1 MFTNNSPENILHTA
15 YEAKMISSGD
25 NSPSIKI
32 KGTKLQ
38 YLLVLIHLGFESN
51 AIKMM
56 LNWTNDEFE
65 KRVNLLE
72 AEGLLKQIGG
82 RYYPTCMIITACE
95 GEKLYNLCEPLIK
108 PTLKIFE
115 NYSSHIEDISKRID
129 TFNHLSRESYSLL
142 LYSGVLLDFG
152 QINYIEEN
160 YLKKKRPLRNKKRY
174 YYAIQE
180 QELTD
185 IEAFGMYGN
194 TYLDLGEVQIG
205 LYGNSRYSTL
215 NLITADNETFKEY
228 FQNNSTDIN
237 YKKKQ
242 LVKGFVAA
250 DRQIDLHLNVVYEK
264 LGLYQNS
271 KPVIPVFKSTD
282 LFILNEIANT
292 ISKDLVLLFNEND
305 KPLKQYFSSSRYS
318 KEITYEE
325 FFIWWYHFFYTKVT
339 EELIKQGV
347 IITSTQKNQTYII
360 HQ

>member
-1 MFTNNSPENILHTA
+1 MLTNNSPENILHTA

-38 YLLVLIHLGFESN
+38 YLLVMLHLGFESN
-51 AIKMM
+51 IVKMV
-56 LNWTNDEFE
+56 LGWTNEEFE
-65 KRVNLLE
+65 ERINSLE
-72 AEGLLKQIGG
+72 VEGLLKQTGG
-82 RYYPTCMIITACE
+82 RYYPTCMVITACE
-95 GEKLYNLCEPLIK
+95 GKKLYNLCEALIK
-108 PTLKIFE
+108 QTLKIIE
-115 NYSSHIEDISKRID
+115 NHSNQIEWFAKRID
-129 TFNHLSRESYSLL
+129 AFNHLSKESYSLL

-180 QELTD
+180 QELAD

-215 NLITADNETFKEY
+215 NLITANNEIFEEY
-228 FQNNSTDIN
+228 FQNTNTDIN

-250 DRQIDLHLNVVYEK
+250 DRQKDLHLNVVYEK

-271 KPVIPVFKSTD
+271 QPVIPVFKRTD
-282 LFILNEIANT
+282 LSTLNEIANT
-292 ISKDLVLLFNEND
+292 ISEDLVLLFNEND
-305 KPLKQYFSSSRYS
+305 KPLKQYFASSRYS
-318 KEITYEE
+318 KEIIYEE

>member
-1 MFTNNSPENILHTA
+1 MFTNNIPENILHTA

-38 YLLVLIHLGFESN
+38 YLLVMLHLGFESN
-51 AIKMM
+51 TIKTI
-56 LNWTNDEFE
+56 LSWTNEAFE
-65 KRVNLLE
+65 RHMNSLE
-72 AEGLLKQIGG
+72 LEGLLKKIEGS
-82 RYYPTCMIITACE
+82 YYPTCMIITAFE
-95 GEKLYNLCEPLIK
+95 GKALYNLCEPLIK
-108 PTLKIFE
+108 PTLKIIE
-115 NYSSHIEDISKRID
+115 YYSSHIEAISKRIE
-129 TFNHLSRESYSLL
+129 TFNYLSKESYSLL

-152 QINYIEEN
+152 QINYIEGN
-160 YLKKKRPLRNKKRY
+160 YLKKMRPLRNKKRY

-215 NLITADNETFKEY
+215 NLITADNETFEEY
-228 FQNNSTDIN
+228 FQNTNTDIN

-250 DRQIDLHLNVVYEK
+250 DGQIDLHLNIVYEK

-271 KPVIPVFKSTD
+271 QPVIPVFRTTD
-282 LFILNEIANT
+282 LSILNEIANT

-305 KPLKQYFSSSRYS
+305 KSLKEYFASSRYS

>member
-15 YEAKMISSGD
+15 YETKMISSGD

-51 AIKMM
+51 IVKMV
-56 LNWTNDEFE
+56 LGWTNEEFE
-65 KRVNLLE
+65 ERINSLE
-72 AEGLLKQIGG
+72 VEGLLKQTGG
-82 RYYPTCMIITACE
+82 RYYPTCMVITACE
-95 GEKLYNLCEPLIK
+95 GKKLYNLCEALIK
-108 PTLKIFE
+108 QTLKIIE
-115 NYSSHIEDISKRID
+115 NHSNQIEWFSKRID
-129 TFNHLSRESYSLL
+129 AFNHLSKESYSLL

-180 QELTD
+180 QELAD

-215 NLITADNETFKEY
+215 NLITANNEIFEEY
-228 FQNNSTDIN
+228 FQNTNTDIN

-250 DRQIDLHLNVVYEK
+250 DRQKDLHLNVVYEK

-271 KPVIPVFKSTD
+271 QPVIPVFKRTD
-282 LFILNEIANT
+282 LSTLNEIANT
-292 ISKDLVLLFNEND
+292 ISEDLVLLFNEND
-305 KPLKQYFSSSRYS
+305 KPLKQYFASSRYS
-318 KEITYEE
+318 KEIIYEE

>member
-1 MFTNNSPENILHTA
+1 
-15 YEAKMISSGD
+15 MISSGD
-25 NSPSIKI
+25 NLPSIKI

-38 YLLVLIHLGFESN
+38 YLLVMLHLGFESN
-51 AIKMM
+51 TIKTI
-56 LNWTNDEFE
+56 LSWTNEEFE
-65 KRVNLLE
+65 RHMNSLE
-72 AEGLLKQIGG
+72 LEGLLKKTEGS
-82 RYYPTCMIITACE
+82 YYPTCMVITA
-95 GEKLYNLCEPLIK
+95 
-108 PTLKIFE
+108 KIIE
-115 NYSSHIEDISKRID
+115 NYSNHIEAISKRIE
-129 TFNHLSRESYSLL
+129 TFNYLSKESYSLL

-152 QINYIEEN
+152 QINYIEGN

-215 NLITADNETFKEY
+215 NLITADNETFEEY
-228 FQNNSTDIN
+228 FQNTNTDIN

-250 DRQIDLHLNVVYEK
+250 DRQIDLHLNIVYEK

-271 KPVIPVFKSTD
+271 QPVIPVFKSTD
-282 LFILNEIANT
+282 LSILNEIANT
-292 ISKDLVLLFNEND
+292 ISKDLVLLFKEND
-305 KPLKQYFSSSRYS
+305 KPLKEYFVSSRYS

-347 IITSTQKNQTYII
+347 IITSAQENQTYII
-360 HQ
+360 H

>member
-1 MFTNNSPENILHTA
+1 MLTNNSPENILHTA

-32 KGTKLQ
+32 KRTKLQ
-38 YLLVLIHLGFESN
+38 YLFIMFHLGFDSN
-51 AIKMM
+51 VIKTM
-56 LNWTNDEFE
+56 LSWTNGEFE
-65 KRVNLLE
+65 EHVNSLE
-72 AEGLLKQIGG
+72 LEGLLKKTGG
-82 RYYPTCMIITACE
+82 RYYPTCMVITACE
-95 GEKLYNLCEPLIK
+95 GKNLYNLCEPLIK
-108 PTLKIFE
+108 PTLKIIE
-115 NYSSHIEDISKRID
+115 NYSSQIEAISKRID
-129 TFNHLSRESYSLL
+129 TFNHVSKESYSLL

-185 IEAFGMYGN
+185 KEAFGMYGN
-194 TYLDLGEVQIG
+194 TYLNLGEVQIG

-215 NLITADNETFKEY
+215 NLITADNETFEEY
-228 FQNNSTDIN
+228 FQNTNTDIH

-250 DRQIDLHLNVVYEK
+250 DRQIDLHLNIVYEK

-271 KPVIPVFKSTD
+271 QPVIPVFKSTD
-282 LFILNEIANT
+282 LSILNEIANT
-292 ISKDLVLLFNEND
+292 ISKDLVLLFKEND
-305 KPLKQYFSSSRYS
+305 KPLKEYFVSSRYS

-347 IITSTQKNQTYII
+347 IITSAQENQTYII
-360 HQ
+360 H

>member
-1 MFTNNSPENILHTA
+1 
-15 YEAKMISSGD
+15 
-25 NSPSIKI
+25 
-32 KGTKLQ
+32 
-38 YLLVLIHLGFESN
+38 VLIHLGFESN

-65 KRVNLLE
+65 KLVNLLE

-108 PTLKIFE
+108 PTLKIIE
-115 NYSSHIEDISKRID
+115 NHSSHIEDISKRID

-152 QINYIEEN
+152 QINYIEGN
-160 YLKKKRPLRNKKRY
+160 YLKKKRPLRNKNRY

-215 NLITADNETFKEY
+215 NLITANNEIFEEY
-228 FQNNSTDIN
+228 FQNTNTDIN

-250 DRQIDLHLNVVYEK
+250 DRQKDLHLNVVYEK

-271 KPVIPVFKSTD
+271 QPVIPVFKRTD
-282 LFILNEIANT
+282 LSTLNEIANT
-292 ISKDLVLLFNEND
+292 ISEDLV
-305 KPLKQYFSSSRYS
+305 
-318 KEITYEE
+318 
-325 FFIWWYHFFYTKVT
+325 
-339 EELIKQGV
+339 
-347 IITSTQKNQTYII
+347 
-360 HQ
+360 

>member
-1 MFTNNSPENILHTA
+1 
-15 YEAKMISSGD
+15 MISSGD

-38 YLLVLIHLGFESN
+38 YLLVMLHLGFESN
-51 AIKMM
+51 IVKMV
-56 LNWTNDEFE
+56 LGWTNEEFE
-65 KRVNLLE
+65 ERINSLE
-72 AEGLLKQIGG
+72 VEGLLKQTGG
-82 RYYPTCMIITACE
+82 RYYPTCMVITACE
-95 GEKLYNLCEPLIK
+95 GKKLYNLCESLIK
-108 PTLKIFE
+108 QTLKIIE
-115 NYSSHIEDISKRID
+115 NHSNQIEWFSKRID
-129 TFNHLSRESYSLL
+129 AFNHLSKESYSLL

-180 QELTD
+180 QELPD

-215 NLITADNETFKEY
+215 NLITANNEIFEEY
-228 FQNNSTDIN
+228 FQNTNTYIN

-250 DRQIDLHLNVVYEK
+250 DRQKDLHLNVVYEK

-271 KPVIPVFKSTD
+271 QPVIPVFKRTD
-282 LFILNEIANT
+282 LSTLNEIANT
-292 ISKDLVLLFNEND
+292 ISEDLVLLFNEND
-305 KPLKQYFSSSRYS
+305 KPLKQYFASSRYS

>member
-1 MFTNNSPENILHTA
+1 MFTNNIPENILHTA

-38 YLLVLIHLGFESN
+38 YLLVMLHLGFESN
-51 AIKMM
+51 TIKII
-56 LNWTNDEFE
+56 LIWTNEE
-65 KRVNLLE
+65 LE
-72 AEGLLKQIGG
+72 RHMNSLELEGLLKKIEGS
-82 RYYPTCMIITACE
+82 YYPTCMVITACE
-95 GEKLYNLCEPLIK
+95 GKELYNLCEPLIK
-108 PTLKIFE
+108 PTLKIIE
-115 NYSSHIEDISKRID
+115 NYSSHIEVISKRIE
-129 TFNHLSRESYSLL
+129 TFNQLSKESYSLL

-152 QINYIEEN
+152 QINYIEGN
-160 YLKKKRPLRNKKRY
+160 YLNKKRPLRNKKRY

-215 NLITADNETFKEY
+215 NLITADNETFEEY
-228 FQNNSTDIN
+228 FQNTNTDIN

-242 LVKGFVAA
+242 LVKGFLAA
-250 DRQIDLHLNVVYEK
+250 DRQIDLHLNIVYEK

-271 KPVIPVFKSTD
+271 QPVIPVFRSTD
-282 LFILNEIANT
+282 LSILNEIANT
-292 ISKDLVLLFNEND
+292 ISKDLVLLFKEND
-305 KPLKQYFSSSRYS
+305 KPLKEYFVSSRYS